1 MGEVLARIKIMPESP
16 EIDLEELKEKMR
28 KGMPPGAK
36 LQKIS
41 EEPVAFGLK
50 ALITDVIVEDSEGG
64 TDEIED
70 FISSLEGVSS
80 IQIVSLTRLL

>member
-1 MGEVLARIKIMPESP
+1 MGEVLARIKIMPEGT
-16 EIDLEELKEKMR
+16 EVNLEELKERMR
-28 KGMPPGAK
+28 RGMPSGAK
-36 LQKIS
+36 LQKVA

-50 ALITDVIVEDSEGG
+50 ALIADVIVEDAEGG
-64 TDEIED
+64 TDKIED